1 MGSGLRA
8 DGRALRTPAEG
19 WGRVPCQ
26 PPDGR
31 RRRATSPLK
40 LSTGTPSR
48 GTRRGRNS
56 APRRAEGGSR
66 SLDPCPE
73 VAARSPGPRG
83 AAGGERS
90 AASPGA
96 APRGPEDASPAG
108 THHPGAPLTFKEALQ
123 SLRLVH
129 HLHSCAMHRAAGLL
143 SAAGHPPGPL
153 RSAPQ
158 GSRSRRPGLGLG
170 LGLGAAAPRSAS
182 PLLRPRSRP
191 RSRSA
196 SAARSP
202 PGGPDG
208 QRSPGG
214 GGPASVGGRPASG
227 VGARGVNEVTVV
239 RAQLTKRRAPARRR
253 LWDHSLRG
261 R

>member
-1 MGSGLRA
+1 MTGSGLQE
-8 DGRALRTPAEG
+8 DDRALQTAAG
-19 WGRVPCQ
+19 VPCQ
-26 PPDGR
+26 PPDGC

-40 LSTGTPSR
+40 LAAGSPSR
-48 GTRRGRNS
+48 GTRGGRKS
-56 APRRAEGGSR
+56 APKRAEGATRSR
-66 SLDPCPE
+66 DPCAQA
-73 VAARSPGPRG
+73 AARSPAPRHGLGPLG
-83 AAGGERS
+83 APGGGRS

-96 APRGPEDASPAG
+96 APRGPEDATPAG
-108 THHPGAPLTFKEALQ
+108 THPGAPLTFKEALQ

-170 LGLGAAAPRSAS
+170 AAAPRSAS

-208 QRSPGG
+208 QRSRGG
-214 GGPASVGGRPASG
+214 GGPGAVGGRPASG

-239 RAQLTKRRAPARRR
+239 RAQLTKSRAPARRR